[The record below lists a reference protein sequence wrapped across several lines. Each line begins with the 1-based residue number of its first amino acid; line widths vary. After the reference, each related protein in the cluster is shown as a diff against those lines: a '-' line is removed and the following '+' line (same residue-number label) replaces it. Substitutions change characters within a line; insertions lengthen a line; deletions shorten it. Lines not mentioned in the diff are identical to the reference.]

1 MKHYIKRWLLHKS
14 AYLITEQKLTGTISM
29 SGVLHDWEKPLLMLI
44 FRDRKKVQKIHRK
57 HSKHHVNGTTNEVRD
72 PIGAVI
78 DWECARITKP
88 EMPLN
93 ARDTFNKFYPNAK
106 GVAEA
111 LERLGL

>member
-1 MKHYIKRWLLHKS
+1 M
-14 AYLITEQKLTGTISM
+14 Q
-29 SGVLHDWEKPLLMLI
+29 P
-44 FRDRKKVQKIHRK
+44 
-57 HSKHHVNGTTNEVRD
+57 VNENNNLSVAA
-72 PIGAVI
+72 PSHPVI